1 MSDTQ
6 KQPVAVRIL
15 DKEFRISC
23 PPEEREALF
32 ASAELLNQRMRE
44 VRDSGKVFGTDRV
57 AIMAALNLTH
67 ELLQQR
73 TGQQSAEEAMA
84 RRIEAMQA
92 RIERALADVGQMEL

>member
-1 MSDTQ
+1 MSDE
-6 KQPVAVRIL
+6 KLPVAVKIL
-15 DKEFRISC
+15 DKEFRVSC
-23 PPEEREALF
+23 PANERDALF

-73 TGQQSAEEAMA
+73 HVQQAEEEALS

-92 RIERALADVGQMEL
+92 RIERALAEAGQKEL